1 MDCGII
7 NPITYSNKFANFF
20 VLINKLIKI
29 GIININVPKFVKVVS
44 ENSKPL
50 KITLY
55 FLFKLSKKI
64 KDEDKNTN
72 AWISL
77 YPGWN
82 QSFDIK
88 NIKIKGPNI
97 IKSLSLVLFD
107 ISK

>member
-7 NPITYSNKFANFF
+7 NPKIYSNKFIIFF
-20 VLINKLIKI
+20 VLINKLVKI
-29 GIININVPKFVKVVS
+29 GNININVPKFVKVVN
-44 ENSKPL
+44 ENKKPL
-50 KITLY
+50 KIILY
-55 FLFKLSKKI
+55 FLSKLFKKI
-64 KDEDKNTN
+64 KDEDKNN
-72 AWISL
+72 NEWISL

-97 IKSLSLVLFD
+97 IKSLFLVLFD